1 MQPQKKSLKALHV
14 LFMSISAMSVF
25 LLVGVA
31 VDVFS
36 STVLL
41 TFQGKSSFNGYGAD
55 VSCPLLIPSLDC
67 HLDSSILIL
76 IILALRRYKR
86 PSTPRSSSAYLKVLT
101 LRTTLICV
109 NLRIQSVARNTSR
122 QVICR
127 STLPKYGNTS
137 VTCTN

>member
-1 MQPQKKSLKALHV
+1 MQKLKKSLSALHV

-25 LLVGVA
+25 MLVGIA
-31 VDVFS
+31 VDVFN

-41 TFQGKSSFNGYGAD
+41 PFQGKSSFNGYGAD
-55 VSCPLLIPSLDC
+55 VSCPLLIPSLGC

-76 IILALRRYKR
+76 IILVLRRYKP

-101 LRTTLICV
+101 SRTTLICLI
-109 NLRIQSVARNTSR
+109 LRIQSVAMNTKR
-122 QVICR
+122 QEICR
-127 STLPKYGNTS
+127 STLPPYGNIS

>member
-1 MQPQKKSLKALHV
+1 MQKQKKSLSALHV

-25 LLVGVA
+25 MLVGVA
-31 VDVFS
+31 VDVFN

-41 TFQGKSSFNGYGAD
+41 PFQGKSSFNGYD
-55 VSCPLLIPSLDC
+55 VSCPLLIPSLGC

-101 LRTTLICV
+101 SRTTLICLI
-109 NLRIQSVARNTSR
+109 LRIQSVAMNTKR

-127 STLPKYGNTS
+127 STLPPYGNTF